1 MVDFFVKIVY
11 WANNSGRGARVEAD
25 NERSFIID
33 FMKTNTKNFEKLVQT
48 FSIKISFLSPFLPAF
63 KVVHWLVPNRLLVTR
78 AAGRREQRVMGREKG
93 GRRPFSLA
101 FLIPITPLAPLRRA
115 RERRLGTSQG
125 CAYNLKWAFASRS
138 LNTGLW
144 VLLRVFTIHTRLAYK
159 SSSNSFTSAKRKR

>member
-1 MVDFFVKIVY
+1 M
-11 WANNSGRGARVEAD
+11 
-25 NERSFIID
+25 
-33 FMKTNTKNFEKLVQT
+33 
-48 FSIKISFLSPFLPAF
+48 
-63 KVVHWLVPNRLLVTR
+63 HWLVPSRLLVTR

-101 FLIPITPLAPLRRA
+101 FLLPITPLAPLRRA

-125 CAYNLKWAFASRS
+125 CAYNLKWAVASRS

-159 SSSNSFTSAKRKR
+159 SSSNSFTSATRKRLIFYVFCGKSEQEGANYRNRKWEASLRKSTFTQTARLEIFCTDINPFTARVLDGVL